1 VQFIWDPTKARTNLR
16 KHGVA
21 FEEALTVFFDDLA
34 RINDDPDRSVGEHRE
49 IITGYSA
56 AGRLLLVSFTERAD
70 DIVRII
76 NARTA
81 DPDERRDYEE
91 RDI

>member
-34 RINDDPDRSVGEHRE
+34 RISDDPDHSVGEYRE

-70 DIVRII
+70 DVVRII